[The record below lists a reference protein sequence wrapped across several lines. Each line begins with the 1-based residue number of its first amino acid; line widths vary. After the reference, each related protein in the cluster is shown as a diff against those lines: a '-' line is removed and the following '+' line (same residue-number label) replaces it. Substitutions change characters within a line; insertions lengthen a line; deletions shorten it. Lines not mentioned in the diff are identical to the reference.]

1 MLVKNYKDYQE
12 LNKKIEKSK
21 PEKTYDLGLL
31 ILRPILAYIVVMTHC
46 YNYSY
51 LPIRW
56 KFIYIKTERFAFPV
70 RVFFIMSIY
79 YSYNTLINSDYKKKY
94 ERLIRLIIPYIL
106 WPIIIF
112 YLNRILRYFIHIET
126 IITVKLLIKQLL
138 IGAPIIGAL
147 WYQWVLIFISVLINI
162 IILIFKNSYNFILI
176 QLSIVAFIYQYNGKN
191 QDFIKNYDIDYQRTF
206 GRILEVMTCAFMGF
220 FIASSGIMIFF
231 RKYRLRVFVVC
242 TLVNYF
248 IIKYD
253 VFITNTGA
261 GYAGVKLYIVSI
273 CIFFGF
279 AVFPSELVK
288 NKIILKI
295 IKITTNYTA
304 GIYYIHQPLSYYLRN
319 YISDVKKFTFKGCGI
334 IYISCYLISFF
345 GMLIF
350 GKTRLRNLFI

>member
-1 MLVKNYKDYQE
+1 MLLRKNKGYKK
-12 LNKKIEKSK
+12 LNKKRKQSK

-56 KFIYIKTERFAFPV
+56 KFIYINTERFAFPV

-79 YSYNTLINSDYKKKY
+79 FSYNTLINSDYKKKF

-112 YLNRILRYFIHIET
+112 YLNRILRYFKYIKS

-138 IGAPIIGAL
+138 IEAPIIGAL
-147 WYQWVLIFISVLINI
+147 WYQWVLIFMSVLINI

-191 QDFIKNYDIDYQRTF
+191 QHFIKNYDIDNKRTF
-206 GRILEVMTCAFMGF
+206 GRIAEIMPCAFMGF

-242 TLVNYF
+242 ALVNYF

-253 VFITNTGA
+253 IFITNTGA

-273 CIFFGF
+273 CIFFGC

-288 NKIILKI
+288 NKISQNSKFE
-295 IKITTNYTA
+295 
-304 GIYYIHQPLSYYLRN
+304 
-319 YISDVKKFTFKGCGI
+319 DKKFYVYFIKF
-334 IYISCYLISFF
+334 SFYYKR
-345 GMLIF
+345 IW
-350 GKTRLRNLFI
+350 